1 MITHHLFPK
10 IFATASISLL
20 AACAAPN
27 WTMVDQQAFTI
38 RAACER
44 QHNNGLIPTEL
55 DTERCANATIHQ
67 LYADAHYPQM
77 DVLDKYLA
85 RREAIANA
93 IDRKTI
99 APSDAPVKL
108 AEAETEQVAALQQH
122 GLDPVAFNTA
132 PYRVMA
138 ACPRYTLQS
147 TLCN

>member
-1 MITHHLFPK
+1 MIAHHLFPK
-10 IFATASISLL
+10 LFAATSVVALV
-20 AACAAPN
+20 ACAAPN
-27 WTMVDQQAFTI
+27 WTMLDQQAFTI

-55 DTERCANATIHQ
+55 GTERCANSTIHQ

-77 DVLDKYLA
+77 DVLDRYLA
-85 RREAIANA
+85 RREAIAFA
-93 IDRKTI
+93 VDRKTI

-108 AEAETEQVAALQQH
+108 AEAETEQIAALQQR
-122 GLDPVAFNTA
+122 GLDPVVYNTA

-138 ACPRYTLQS
+138 ACPRYNLQS

>member
-1 MITHHLFPK
+1 MIKAHLLPK
-10 IFATASISLL
+10 LLAAASLLAL

-27 WTMVDQQAFTI
+27 WTTVDQQAFTI
-38 RAACER
+38 RAVCER
-44 QHNNGLIPTEL
+44 QHDNGLIPTEL
-55 DTERCANATIHQ
+55 GTERCANGTIHQ

-77 DVLDKYLA
+77 DVLDRYLA

-93 IDRKTI
+93 VDRKTI

-108 AEAETEQVAALQQH
+108 AEAETEQVAALQQA
-122 GLDPVAFNTA
+122 GLDPVVFDTA

-138 ACPRYTLQS
+138 ACPRYSLQN

>member
-1 MITHHLFPK
+1 MSTSHLFPK
-10 IFATASISLL
+10 IFAAASVVLL

-27 WTMVDQQAFTI
+27 WTTLDQQAFTI

-44 QHNNGLIPTEL
+44 QHNNGLISSELATEH
-55 DTERCANATIHQ
+55 CANGTIHR

-77 DVLDKYLA
+77 DVLDQYLA

-93 IDRKTI
+93 VDRKTI
-99 APSDAPVKL
+99 APNDAPVKL

-122 GLDPVAFNTA
+122 GLDPIVYNTA

-138 ACPRYTLQS
+138 ACPRFS
-147 TLCN
+147 PERVLCN